1 MSLSIHRADT
11 GAAPAPAS
19 ASAVSAP
26 DEGGRPAA
34 GAVGAAAVVL
44 LVLGGLAYTNWVL
57 QFVLPVRADLTTSFI
72 SELSATGQPFADLFR
87 SADLFGGVLLAAG
100 GAAAWWSARV
110 HRAVWLAVI
119 ALGLAVVWES
129 AAPLRAAMTFG
140 ESVSTG
146 GAASWFAR
154 ATDMHGIASL
164 ADTLSFLALLALG
177 LRAMYRTRVP
187 AGARGALAGVGVLA
201 AVLGVAQMGQTVLF
215 LVAGD
220 TDALGVVQRTQIT
233 LIGLWV
239 AIVPTL
245 LLVRARRSG
254 R

>member
-1 MSLSIHRADT
+1 MSLSTHRADP
-11 GAAPAPAS
+11 GAVPAPAS
-19 ASAVSAP
+19 ASAVTAAG
-26 DEGGRPAA
+26 EGGRT
-34 GAVGAAAVVL
+34 AVGAVAVVL
-44 LVLGGLAYTNWVL
+44 LVVGGLAYTNWVL
-57 QFVLPVRADLTTSFI
+57 QFVLPVRADVSTSFI

-87 SADLFGGVLLAAG
+87 SADLLGGVLLAAG

-110 HRAVWLAVI
+110 HRAVWTAVI

-177 LRAMYRTRVP
+177 LRAMHRTQVP
-187 AGARGALAGVGVLA
+187 ARVRGALAGVGVLA

-239 AIVPTL
+239 AAVPAL
-245 LLVRARRSG
+245 LLVRARRA
-254 R
+254 RH